1 MEPQLIEELIGRIT
15 ADTRLDAGQARLVMG
30 QAYGMIRAHADPAK
44 VRKLNEALPGLDTL
58 AADGLAGPASGG
70 GVLGGMMRTFGGA
83 YGASLSDAMA
93 MGVELNARGITNGQ
107 LKKLLPIAM
116 DFVKEK
122 TGRDLLRE
130 TLESIPG
137 VGVLL
142 NGLEQAQRRSAAG

>member
-1 MEPQLIEELIGRIT
+1 MIEELIGRIT
-15 ADTRLDAGQARLVMG
+15 ANTRLDAAQARLVMG
-30 QAYGMIRAHADPAK
+30 QAYGMLRAHADPAK
-44 VRKLNEALPGLDTL
+44 VRRLTEALPGLGTL
-58 AADGLAGPASGG
+58 AAEGLPGSGG
-70 GVLGGMMRTFGGA
+70 GMLGGMMRTFGGS
-83 YGASLSDAMA
+83 YGAALSDAMV
-93 MGVELNARGITNGQ
+93 MGGELNARGITNGQ
-107 LKKLLPIAM
+107 LKKLLPITM